1 MAESYHL
8 SRVGRMWRLRPVV
21 TVIGFGLLFVFVSTT
36 GGCNNPANTE
46 GTTAASVHSEEVQP
60 RSSKP
65 SRSEVAC
72 RLHSC
77 APPYFCNED
86 RGVCERLPCAAS
98 QDCPYGYKCDFSHNV
113 CE

>member
-8 SRVGRMWRLRPVV
+8 SQMDGMRRLGFVLGAVGFCLAFFA
-21 TVIGFGLLFVFVSTT
+21 FGCSKS
-36 GGCNNPANTE
+36 ANTE
-46 GTTAASVHSEEVQP
+46 RTTVITASSEEAPP
-60 RSSKP
+60 RSSGP

-86 RGVCERLPCAAS
+86 RGVCERLPCVESA
-98 QDCPYGYKCDFSHNV
+98 DCPYGYKCDFSLNV
-113 CE
+113 CQ

>member
-8 SRVGRMWRLRPVV
+8 SQMGGMRRLARTV
-21 TVIGFGLLFVFVSTT
+21 TVAGFGVLFVAL
-36 GGCNNPANTE
+36 GCSKSPNTE
-46 GTTAASVHSEEVQP
+46 GTTITTASSEETQP

-65 SRSEVAC
+65 SRSEIAC

-86 RGVCERLPCAAS
+86 KGVCERLPCAAS
-98 QDCPYGYKCDFSHNV
+98 QDCPYGYACNFSHNV